1 MARSDHQPLLRIIY
15 CSRAMDGGDLDQ
27 THVFEG
33 ILRQAAANN
42 LENGITGVLLA
53 SNGWFMQAIEG
64 PETRVRGLAEH
75 IWQDPRHH
83 SIEVK
88 DARLTGFRRFPL
100 LPMCGEFS
108 HATADTLESPKPF
121 DPRGLSVEAAL
132 HRLAAVCQASRQ
144 KLGSDAIYL

>member
-1 MARSDHQPLLRIIY
+1 MARTDHQPLLRVIY
-15 CSRAMDGGDLDQ
+15 CSRAVAESASDQ
-27 THVFEG
+27 TQVFDE

-53 SNGWFMQAIEG
+53 RDGWFMQAIEG
-64 PETRVRGLAEH
+64 PETRVRGLVEN
-75 IWQDPRHH
+75 IWRDPRHH
-83 SIEVK
+83 SFEVR

-108 HATADTLESPKPF
+108 RIAMEACAEQQPF
-121 DPRGLSVEAAL
+121 DPRELSVEAAL
-132 HRLAAVCQASRQ
+132 QRLGAVCQASRQ